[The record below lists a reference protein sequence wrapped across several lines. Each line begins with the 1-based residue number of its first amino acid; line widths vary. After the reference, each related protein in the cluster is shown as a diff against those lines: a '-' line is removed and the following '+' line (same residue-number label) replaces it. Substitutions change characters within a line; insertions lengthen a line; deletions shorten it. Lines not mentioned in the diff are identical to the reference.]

1 MKNFKST
8 KRALLTSVLSMVLCF
23 TMLLG
28 TTFAWFTDS
37 VTSSN
42 NIITAGNL
50 DIELYYMNDEA
61 TTWTKV
67 DENTNIFKKDALW
80 EPGHTEVVKLKVVN
94 EGSLALKYQ
103 LGVNIASEVGSKN
116 VLGSE
121 FKLSDHIMYGISE
134 GEPAYANRDEAIAL
148 VKTPSKLNSAYSSG
162 SVVLKSGESKIVTM
176 VVYMPTSV
184 GNEAN
189 AAKDAVAPQI
199 NLGINLFATQ
209 ASVESDSFGTDY
221 DKDAAA
227 FSVDD
232 AQQMLNENKDTTL
245 ANCVEPGNVLYIPEG
260 YTGTLTL
267 VDVVIGGV
275 QMAPAKTRTTSE
287 STTNIVILG
296 DVVVNATSGTAIEG
310 EHLNITGNGTLTA
323 VGVGDG
329 AYGIGGMNAKTI
341 TIEGITIEYAAG
353 GHAYAVGSDKKYYKD
368 APEGGAA
375 IGSGLDG
382 AVITLKNVNVVKA
395 IGGSKAAGI
404 GARYH
409 TGVTVNIV
417 DSTIDYVEGG
427 VSAAGIGSSRVSNG
441 AQESA
446 TTINITNSTVKAV
459 GGVYG
464 AGIGS
469 GYDTHC
475 QAEQPM
481 CNIYIDGSIITAQG
495 GQYAAG
501 VGTGYHH
508 AALNGTITNSVVN
521 ATSGEKFYKATYT
534 PAMDLGF
541 GVVDPAREG
550 KQTDS
555 KLVVGDVEITLGTVE
570 MIADSAESL
579 KSLLL
584 EGNNVCLGQN
594 LVVKGTTTMM
604 PDGST
609 TEAYGNPVGVVQ
621 YGGVF
626 NGNGNKLEANDYTT
640 YMLVTYG
647 GTIKNLEID
656 NCFRGILLYT
666 PTKDV
671 IIDNVNISGDVCYAI
686 NTLEHP
692 TVEGID
698 MIVTNS
704 TIGGWTSFAGLES
717 ASFTNC
723 KFVQG
728 TYYTNVYGRLVKP
741 YITTV
746 FENCDFASLY
756 YIDLSSL
763 GEGETVTFVNCTVNG
778 VKLTA
783 ENWKELVV
791 AENECADGQISI
803 EGKDG
808 TYMSESNVFDY
819 VIFK

>member
-1 MKNFKST
+1 
-8 KRALLTSVLSMVLCF
+8 
-23 TMLLG
+23 
-28 TTFAWFTDS
+28 
-37 VTSSN
+37 
-42 NIITAGNL
+42 
-50 DIELYYMNDEA
+50 
-61 TTWTKV
+61 
-67 DENTNIFKKDALW
+67 
-80 EPGHTEVVKLKVVN
+80 
-94 EGSLALKYQ
+94 
-103 LGVNIASEVGSKN
+103 
-116 VLGSE
+116 
-121 FKLSDHIMYGISE
+121 
-134 GEPAYANRDEAIAL
+134 
-148 VKTPSKLNSAYSSG
+148 
-162 SVVLKSGESKIVTM
+162 
-176 VVYMPTSV
+176 
-184 GNEAN
+184 
-189 AAKDAVAPQI
+189 
-199 NLGINLFATQ
+199 
-209 ASVESDSFGTDY
+209 
-221 DKDAAA
+221 
-227 FSVDD
+227 
-232 AQQMLNENKDTTL
+232 
-245 ANCVEPGNVLYIPEG
+245 
-260 YTGTLTL
+260 
-267 VDVVIGGV
+267 
-275 QMAPAKTRTTSE
+275 
-287 STTNIVILG
+287 
-296 DVVVNATSGTAIEG
+296 
-310 EHLNITGNGTLTA
+310 
-323 VGVGDG
+323 
-329 AYGIGGMNAKTI
+329 
-341 TIEGITIEYAAG
+341 
-353 GHAYAVGSDKKYYKD
+353 
-368 APEGGAA
+368 
-375 IGSGLDG
+375 
-382 AVITLKNVNVVKA
+382 VNVIKA

-404 GARYH
+404 GAIYH
-409 TGVTVNIV
+409 TGVTVNII
-417 DSTIDYVEGG
+417 DSTVSYVEGG
-427 VSAAGIGSSRVSNG
+427 VSAAGIGGSRVSNG
-441 AQESA
+441 ATESA
-446 TTINITNSTVKAV
+446 TTINITNSNVTAV

-475 QAEQPM
+475 LAKQPM
-481 CNIYIDGSIITAQG
+481 CNISIDDSIINAQG
-495 GQYAAG
+495 GKYAAG
-501 VGTGYHH
+501 VGTGYHN
-508 AALNGTITNSVVN
+508 AALNGTITNSTVN
-521 ATSGEKFYKATYT
+521 AVSGEKFYKATYT

-594 LVVKGTTTMM
+594 LVVKGATTMM

-626 NGNGNKLEANDYTT
+626 NGNGNKLEANDGST

-647 GTIKNLEID
+647 GTIKNLKID

-666 PTKDV
+666 PTEDV
-671 IIDNVNISGDVCYAI
+671 IIDNVNIAGNVCYSI

-728 TYYTNVYGRLVKP
+728 TYYNNVSGRLVKP

-746 FENCDFASLY
+746 FENCDFESLY

-763 GEGETVTFVNCTVNG
+763 GEGETVTFVNCTVKG

-783 ENWKELVV
+783 ANWQELVV
-791 AENECADGQISI
+791 AANECAYGQISI